1 MAVKNLQT
9 VTSFVANN
17 HGVVVTGMECK
28 GSMRFGPKASQPRPR
43 LPRLGSYPTPTD
55 PDAATAQAV
64 KRAGRS
70 ASEVGE
76 HASARLLES
85 WQRG

>member
-17 HGVVVTGMECK
+17 RGVVVIGMECK
-28 GSMRFGPKASQPRPR
+28 GSMRFGLQASQPLPR
-43 LPRLGSYPTPTD
+43 LPRLGCYPSPTD

-70 ASEVGE
+70 ASGVGE
-76 HASARLLES
+76 HSCARLCES